1 MFGKLADAR
10 GWPDDRTVTLQCVLT
25 GKAQQ
30 AYSALSVTDNL
41 DYDSVKSAV
50 LKAHEM
56 APEAYH
62 QLFQTIRKED
72 KHSYLEFSRDLWI
85 HSNRWCSASEA

>member
-1 MFGKLADAR
+1 MFGRVADAR
-10 GWPDDRTVTLQCVLT
+10 GWPDDHTGTLQCVLT
-25 GKAQQ
+25 GKAQE

-41 DYDSVKSAV
+41 DYDSV

-62 QLFQTIRKED
+62 QLYQTSRKED

-85 HSNRWCSASEA
+85 NSICGCSASEA